1 MSLHNSLQKIT
12 ENAVLVMAD
21 NHQTDISMYSDSLI
35 QNVIQNRM
43 TVLSEDQHEKYF
55 QFLAITPE
63 EAIQLNNSL
72 SNSYSSFYRNPLT
85 FAFLYQYVLPRIIA
99 DKVNSN
105 NNEIRIWSAGCAY
118 GQEAYSLAM
127 ITDDLI
133 KNTNTNAWFS
143 IFATD
148 KLTTELE
155 SARRGIYY
163 SEDIKNV
170 PHGYVEAYFQKKGET
185 YTISDHIKKH
195 VEFSEFDLLNS
206 TTSAPPTSIF
216 GDFDLVMCC
225 NVLFYYKPAIQK
237 MMLEKFNRSL
247 TENGFLVTGEAE
259 TGIVNSA
266 AGFRNYMSPA
276 AIYRKR

>member
-1 MSLHNSLQKIT
+1 MPQLNSTKKNP
-12 ENAVLVMAD
+12 ENAVFLMFD
-21 NHQTDISMYSDSLI
+21 KYQIDISMFSDSLI
-35 QNVIQNRM
+35 LNVIENRM
-43 TVLSEDQHEKYF
+43 SQRNEVQYEKYL
-55 QFLAITPE
+55 QFLTNNPS
-63 EAIQLNNSL
+63 EADQLKNSL
-72 SNSYSSFYRNPLT
+72 ANSYSTFYRNPLT

-99 DKVNSN
+99 DKVTNN
-105 NNEIRIWSAGCAY
+105 NNEIRIWSAGCAS

-127 ITDDLI
+127 ITDDLL
-133 KNTNTNAWFS
+133 KHTNTKTWFS

-148 KLTTELE
+148 NLPPELE
-155 SARRGIYY
+155 AARQGIYNP
-163 SEDIKNV
+163 EELKNV
-170 PHGYVEAYFQKKGET
+170 PYGFIDTYFQKKGDA
-185 YTISDHIKKH
+185 YLVSDHIKQH

-237 MMLEKFNRSL
+237 MMLEKFHRSL
-247 TENGFLVTGEAE
+247 AGDGFMVTGEAE

-276 AIYRKR
+276 AIFRKR